1 MMVQLLVTLVVDLLE
16 DAECMA
22 SVAGPVHLVIPA
34 LEILREEASRVD
46 D

>member
-16 DAECMA
+16 YAEYTA

-34 LEILREEASRVD
+34 LETLREGQSRVGD
-46 D
+46 